1 VIRARELWSSLVSKF
16 KKRHPALKH
25 GAYSSTA
32 VLPGENQAEFDELY
46 QALIADWA
54 PTGVLQEHTVA
65 DIARLYWR
73 KQNLETFLVAE
84 LARKHRDAI
93 QSERIAAALAEQD
106 QLSLAPLGP
115 VLEPHER
122 EAAIRAAEA
131 QARKEL
137 GEAYELVEVGETA
150 TVERLLRDLAV
161 EERLDAMI
169 DKCLKRLLF
178 LKGLQSLPTAS
189 SSAPPQP
196 QRIPH
201 PTRAA

>member
-1 VIRARELWSSLVSKF
+1 VIRARDLWSSLVSKF

-46 QALIADWA
+46 QALIAEWA

-65 DIARLYWR
+65 DIARLLWR
-73 KQNLETFLVAE
+73 KQNLGTFLVAE

-93 QSERIAAALAEQD
+93 QSERAALAEQD

-131 QARKEL
+131 QPARN
-137 GEAYELVEVGETA
+137 
-150 TVERLLRDLAV
+150 LA
-161 EERLDAMI
+161 R
-169 DKCLKRLLF
+169 
-178 LKGLQSLPTAS
+178 PTS
-189 SSAPPQP
+189 W
-196 QRIPH
+196 
-201 PTRAA
+201 